1 MKLREVSL
9 AMQIKAMQRAA
20 APITVEYNIDTVA
33 DVKCFNRAV
42 LDLLMQRKL
51 GHHDLIAING
61 VVRNQLQILIPR
73 PGVTQT
79 VNVQTVVK
87 TEANWRKLFEET
99 PEEERLVVARFIKR
113 LAERESSPNPS

>member
-51 GHHDLIAING
+51 GHHLFMHLPFPF
-61 VVRNQLQILIPR
+61 VVVSR
-73 PGVTQT
+73 TS
-79 VNVQTVVK
+79 
-87 TEANWRKLFEET
+87 A
-99 PEEERLVVARFIKR
+99 
-113 LAERESSPNPS
+113 

>member
-1 MKLREVSL
+1 
-9 AMQIKAMQRAA
+9 MQIKAMQRAA